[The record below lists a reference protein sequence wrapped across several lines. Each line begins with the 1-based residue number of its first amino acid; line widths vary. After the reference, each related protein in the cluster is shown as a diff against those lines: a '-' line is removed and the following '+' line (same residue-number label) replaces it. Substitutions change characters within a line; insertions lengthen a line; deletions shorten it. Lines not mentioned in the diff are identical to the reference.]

1 MTAFIYVVTK
11 LVSVFLGAEQLL
23 MMFRAVLSWLPVDED
38 SDISNFLFA
47 MTEPVIYPVRMLL
60 DRFEGL
66 DEFPIDLSFIIS
78 FMLLSLVQMILPT
91 FR

>member
-1 MTAFIYVVTK
+1 MTSFIYVVTK

-23 MMFRAVLSWLPVDED
+23 MMFRVVLSWLPVDED

-78 FMLLSLVQMILPT
+78 FMLLSLVQMLLPT

>member
-38 SDISNFLFA
+38 SNISNFLFA

-78 FMLLSLVQMILPT
+78 FMLLPT

>member
-78 FMLLSLVQMILPT
+78 FMLQSLVQMLLPT

>member
-38 SDISNFLFA
+38 SNISNFLFA

-78 FMLLSLVQMILPT
+78 FMLLSLVQMLLPA